1 MLAIDLAAGAVA
13 VSVLFAI
20 YQYIKRTAGPARWAD
35 SKRSYHLQHVREHLL
50 SAAEEPEH
58 PRDWRPQV
66 LAFSNDSHRRK
77 QLLTFASWMQGGS
90 GTTTAVRMLE
100 GEGVKML
107 KAQAEA
113 ETELRADIE
122 KNGVEAFPLALFA
135 PNLQVGLQTLVQG
148 FGIGPLKANTILLN
162 WLEHLPRG
170 IFDLLQESVYAH
182 NLKVAFRLGC
192 NIVILDA
199 SEDRWNALESVPSG
213 ERRIDVWWRDDETSR
228 LMLLLAYLMK
238 RNDAWSEATIR
249 VLSARY
255 GKDEEEKKEE
265 LKQFLEEVRIDAEPE
280 VVEDPSADSIIAQ
293 STGATLVFIPFRI
306 REHQLVGPFASSLED
321 LLPQLPVTA
330 LVLAS
335 EDIDLDAEP
344 EEGKAGEMASARD
357 NLTDARKDAE
367 QAEQEAAEATRQTEE
382 KERAL
387 KEELATL
394 DQETLVSMKN
404 EAREA
409 KELADEAVRQ
419 AERARARAETAAQEA
434 EAAGVKSSDE
444 EETSSE
450 QPDSKKIS

>member
-1 MLAIDLAAGAVA
+1 MLAIDVAAGAVA

-35 SKRSYHLQHVREHLL
+35 STRSYHLQHVREHLL
-50 SAAEEPEH
+50 SAAKEPEH
-58 PRDWRPQV
+58 PRDWRPQL
-66 LAFSNDSHRRK
+66 LAFSNNSNRRK
-77 QLLTFASWMQGGS
+77 QLLTFASWIEGGS
-90 GTTTAVRMLE
+90 GTTTAVRILE

-113 ETELRADIE
+113 ETKLRTDID
-122 KNGVEAFPLALFA
+122 KHGVDAFPLVLFA
-135 PNLQVGLQTLVQG
+135 PTLQVGLQTLIQG

-162 WLEHLPRG
+162 WFERLPSG
-170 IFDLLQESVYAH
+170 TFSLLQVSAYAH

-192 NIVILDA
+192 NIIVLDA

-228 LMLLLAYLMK
+228 LMLLLAYLVK
-238 RNDAWSEATIR
+238 RNDTWSEANIR

-255 GKDEEEKKEE
+255 GKEQEAKKEE
-265 LKQFLEEVRIDAEPE
+265 LKKFLEEVRIDAEPE
-280 VVEDPSADSIIAQ
+280 VVEDPSADSIISQ
-293 STGATLVFIPFRI
+293 SAGASLVFIPFRI
-306 REHQLVGPFASSLED
+306 RENQLLGSFGASLED
-321 LLPQLPVTA
+321 LLPQMPVTA

-335 EDIDLDAEP
+335 EDIDLDADP

-357 NLTDARKDAE
+357 RLTDARKDAE
-367 QAEQEAAEATRQTEE
+367 RTEQTAVEATRQAEE

-387 KEELATL
+387 EEERATL
-394 DQETLVSMKN
+394 DQEAVAGMEN
-404 EAREA
+404 EVREA

-419 AERARARAETAAQEA
+419 AEKARARVETAAQEA

-444 EETSSE
+444 EEISSE
-450 QPDSKKIS
+450 QPDSKKTS

>member
-1 MLAIDLAAGAVA
+1 
-13 VSVLFAI
+13 
-20 YQYIKRTAGPARWAD
+20 
-35 SKRSYHLQHVREHLL
+35 
-50 SAAEEPEH
+50 
-58 PRDWRPQV
+58 
-66 LAFSNDSHRRK
+66 
-77 QLLTFASWMQGGS
+77 
-90 GTTTAVRMLE
+90 MLE

-113 ETELRADIE
+113 ETELRADIQ
-122 KNGVEAFPLALFA
+122 KHGVEAFPLALFA

-170 IFDLLQESVYAH
+170 IFDLLQESAYAH
-182 NLKVAFRLGC
+182 SLKVAFRLGC

-199 SEDRWNALESVPSG
+199 SEDTWNALESASSG
-213 ERRIDVWWRDDETSR
+213 ERRIDVWWRDDATSR

-255 GKDEEEKKEE
+255 GKDQESKKEE
-265 LKQFLEEVRIDAEPE
+265 LKKFLEEVRIDAEPE
-280 VVEDPSADSIIAQ
+280 VVEDPSADSIISQ
-293 STGATLVFIPFRI
+293 SADAALVFIPFRI
-306 REHQLVGPFASSLED
+306 REHQLLGPFGTSLED
-321 LLPQLPVTA
+321 LLTQIPVTA

-357 NLTDARKDAE
+357 NLTDAKKDAE
-367 QAEQEAAEATRQTEE
+367 QAEQETAEATRQAEE
-382 KERAL
+382 KEREL
-387 KEELATL
+387 EEKRATL
-394 DQETLVSMKN
+394 DQETVVRMKN
-404 EAREA
+404 EVREA
-409 KELADEAVRQ
+409 KEQADEAVRQ
-419 AERARARAETAAQEA
+419 AEKARAKAEKAAQEA

-450 QPDSKKIS
+450 QPDPKKTS